1 MKRLVLSLL
10 AVLLLAGAGAF
21 LLHQRAP
28 QVRQVAT
35 WLPGNTIFLEDMP
48 DLQRT
53 AERWPATALAQIINE
68 PEVQA
73 FLQRPMDR
81 LPDRPE
87 LDKRLAEVAK
97 INPGHFFLA
106 VTDWSGAGGPKT
118 IAGLSYKGSKEDMDS
133 VVDELRGKAQAAWP
147 SAKSD
152 IEKYGSGEI
161 ETFTTPA
168 LSTALAYRDQW
179 VFIATD
185 KDLLK
190 ATLDRYD
197 GKAQPDSL
205 AELPVF
211 KGSLQHLPDGPDN
224 VLFLR
229 PSLLADKASS
239 LALMLNPTADM
250 SQMDS
255 LKKIDAVNFALKL
268 DGEEMRDAAYIIKA
282 QPGDDAPLAR
292 DSLKLSSSDTVVATS
307 GRIQSI
313 GAMQMP
319 DPRSDPS
326 GVLQLLESYL
336 KTFQDKGLG
345 LEQLS
350 QAFGPETGFVLDW
363 PPGAMIPTPLAMVDV
378 RDPAKARK
386 FLDTLA
392 TLPIA
397 AGANF
402 TRRDEGGISFYSLPQ
417 TGIGFFPLQITL
429 GLTDKGVIAALET
442 DAVKQAGKRWDAGGT
457 GLEEMDAYK
466 KAAALVQGP
475 TMSFTYVDT
484 KTIFERL
491 YGLFRGVASMGFV
504 PHLSEYVDI
513 AKLPVPETISRHL
526 SPIVASGAV
535 KDGGMLWES
544 AGPVSSTQ
552 AVFVTAVTLGAVA
565 VPLIEQQLKGQS
577 VTIPG
582 LPGFGSQP
590 GNGAPNPLNKFTS
603 PSGQRPFVN
612 PPSSG
617 ASPAQGVP

>member
-1 MKRLVLSLL
+1 M
-10 AVLLLAGAGAF
+10 
-21 LLHQRAP
+21 
-28 QVRQVAT
+28 
-35 WLPGNTIFLEDMP
+35 E
-48 DLQRT
+48 
-53 AERWPATALAQIINE
+53 
-68 PEVQA
+68 
-73 FLQRPMDR
+73 R
-81 LPDRPE
+81 LPNRPE
-87 LDKRLAEVAK
+87 LDRGLAEVAK
-97 INPGHFFLA
+97 IEPGHFFLA

-118 IAGLSYKGSKEDMDS
+118 IAGLSFKGSKEDMDS
-133 VVDELRGKAQAAWP
+133 VVDELRGKAQRAWP
-147 SAKSD
+147 SGKSD
-152 IEKYGSGEI
+152 IEKYGPREI

-168 LSTALAYRDQW
+168 FSAALAYRGQW
-179 VFIATD
+179 VFMATD
-185 KDLLK
+185 TDLLK

-211 KGSLQHLPDGPDN
+211 KSSLQHLPDGPDN
-224 VLFLR
+224 VMFLR
-229 PSLLADKASS
+229 PGMLAEKASS
-239 LALMLNPTADM
+239 FALMLNPTADV

-255 LKKIDAVNFALKL
+255 LKKVDAVSFALKL
-268 DGEEMRDAAYIIKA
+268 DGEEMRDAAYIVRA
-282 QPGDDAPLAR
+282 LGAEAGEDTPLAK

-307 GRIQSI
+307 GRIQSM

-319 DPRSDPS
+319 DPRSDPW

-336 KTFQDKGLG
+336 KTFQDQGLG

-363 PPGAMIPTPLAMVDV
+363 PSGAMIPTPLAMVDV

-392 TLPIA
+392 TLQIG
-397 AGANF
+397 AGVNF
-402 TRRDEGGISFYSLPQ
+402 NRQDQGGISFYSLPQ

-429 GLTDKGVIAALET
+429 GLTDKGVIGALEM
-442 DAVKQAGKRWDAGGT
+442 DAVKQAGKRWDTGGA
-457 GLEEMDAYK
+457 GLEETDGYK
-466 KAAALVQGP
+466 KAAALVQVP
-475 TMSFTYVDT
+475 TLSFTYVDT
-484 KTIFERL
+484 KAIFERL

-535 KDGGMLWES
+535 KDGGVLWES

-552 AVFVTAVTLGAVA
+552 AVFVTAVTLGAAA

-582 LPGFGSQP
+582 LSGFGSQP
-590 GNGAPNPLNKFTS
+590 GNRGKNRINPFAS
-603 PSGQRPFVN
+603 PSIQRSFVN
-612 PPSSG
+612 PASPA
-617 ASPAQGVP
+617 ASPAQSGPAASASASGGT